1 MNYLYTVKNL
11 SSNQITFQQ
20 SNNYF
25 NMRKIFL
32 TVTVAFF
39 ATMMAYPCTNF
50 LASRGATVD
59 GSTMITYSADAY
71 FFFGSMHHSPAAT
84 HAPGS
89 MRRVY
94 DWHTREFRG
103 EISQVERTYSVI
115 GNMNEH
121 QVVVAEST
129 FGGRPELVNP
139 EGLIDYGSLKYIT
152 LERARTAREAIYIMT
167 TLVATYGYG
176 SSGESFSIGDPNEV
190 WIMELI
196 GKGPGRKGAV
206 WVAKR
211 IPDGYVS
218 AHANHARITTFPQ
231 DGRYDGVLFHPE
243 VITFAREMGFFD
255 GRDEDF
261 SFSDVYAPIDFRAL
275 FFCEARV
282 WAFFRQLNPEMEEYF
297 SYVIGET
304 KRRMPLWIRPV
315 EPVSVRDFKRL
326 MRDQYEGTPLDVMNN
341 MAAGPFRTKL
351 RLPPLT
357 FEVDGVQWAQ
367 PRPIATQQSGWTFVA
382 QMRNWLP
389 NHVGGIMWFG
399 SDDAVSTVYI
409 PMFVG
414 SMPEVPWAFSIDNGS
429 MLQFS
434 NTSAF
439 WIFNKVAN
447 FAYSRWALMFPEI
460 QRVQQ
465 RWEDY
470 FHQVVPAIE
479 QVALAMPEA
488 EARAFLSQ
496 FSLTQTDAVMDS
508 WSRLFEFLLVKFL
521 DGAVRSVDENGRFIQ
536 NRHGVPLNA
545 DVLRPGYPEWFLRK
559 MVENNQN
566 FRVLT
571 QEELDNRI
579 DNR

>member
-1 MNYLYTVKNL
+1 MK
-11 SSNQITFQQ
+11 
-20 SNNYF
+20 
-25 NMRKIFL
+25 KIL
-32 TVTVAFF
+32 LI
-39 ATMMAYPCTNF
+39 ATLALLATTMAHPCTNF
-50 LASRGATVD
+50 LAGRGATVD

-71 FFFGSMHHSPAAT
+71 FFFGSMHHARAAT
-84 HAPGS
+84 HEPGS

-94 DWHTREFRG
+94 DWHTRELRG
-103 EISQVERTYSVI
+103 EIAQVARTYSVI

-139 EGLIDYGSLKYIT
+139 EGMIDYGSLKYIA
-152 LERARTAREAIYIMT
+152 LERARTAREAIQIMT
-167 TLVATYGYG
+167 DLVATYGYG

-211 IPDGYVS
+211 IPDEYVS
-218 AHANHARITTFPQ
+218 AHANHARITTFSRNDPQ
-231 DGRYDGVLFHPE
+231 NVLFHPE
-243 VITFAREMGFFD
+243 VISFAREMGFFD

-282 WAFFRQLNPEMEEYF
+282 WSFFRQLDPAMDEYF

-315 EPVSVRDFKRL
+315 NKVSVRDFQRL
-326 MRDQYEGTPLDVMNN
+326 MRDQYEGTPLDVTQN
-341 MAAGPFRTKL
+341 MAAGPFNSKL

-357 FEVDGVQWAQ
+357 FEVDGVEFAQ
-367 PRPIATQQSGWTFVA
+367 PRPIATQQSGWSFVA
-382 QMRNWLP
+382 QMRSWLP
-389 NHVGGIMWFG
+389 NHVGGILWFG

-409 PMFVG
+409 PMFAG
-414 SMPEVPWAFSIDNGS
+414 SMQEVPWAFSIENGS
-429 MLQFS
+429 MLRYS
-434 NTSAF
+434 STSAF
-439 WIFNKVAN
+439 WIFNKVSN
-447 FAYSRWALMFPEI
+447 FAHGRWSLMFPEI
-460 QRVQQ
+460 QRRQQ
-465 RWEDY
+465 RWEDA
-470 FHQVVPAIE
+470 FHEMVPGIE
-479 QVALAMPEA
+479 QTALAMPEA
-488 EARAFLSQ
+488 EARTMLAA
-496 FSLTQTDAVMDS
+496 FSLAQTDAVMTD

-521 DGAVRSVDENGRFIQ
+521 DGAVRSVDEYGRFNQ
-536 NRHGVPLNA
+536 NHLGVIRA
-545 DVLRPGYPEWFLRK
+545 GDVQRPGYPEEFLRK

-571 QEELDNRI
+571 QEELDSRV

>member
-1 MNYLYTVKNL
+1 MK
-11 SSNQITFQQ
+11 
-20 SNNYF
+20 
-25 NMRKIFL
+25 KIFL
-32 TVTVAFF
+32 T
-39 ATMMAYPCTNF
+39 ATLAILATTMAYPCTNF

-59 GSTMITYSADAY
+59 GSTLITYSADAY
-71 FFFGSMHHSPAAT
+71 FFFGYMFHASAAT
-84 HAPGS
+84 HEPGS

-103 EISQVERTYSVI
+103 EIAQVPRTYTVI
-115 GNMNEH
+115 GSMNEH
-121 QVVVAEST
+121 QVTVAETT
-129 FGGRPELVNP
+129 FGGRPELVNR
-139 EGLIDYGSLKYIT
+139 EGLIDYGSLMRIA
-152 LERARTAREAIYIMT
+152 LERARTAREAIEIMT

-211 IPDGYVS
+211 VPEGYVS

-231 DGRYDGVLFHPE
+231 DGRCDGVLFHPE

-261 SFSDVYAPIDFRAL
+261 SFSDVYAPIEFRAL

-282 WAFFRQLNPEMEEYF
+282 WSFFRQLDPAMDEYF

-304 KRRMPLWIRPV
+304 KRRMPLWIRPL
-315 EPVSVRDFKRL
+315 EPVSAACFKRL
-326 MRDQYEGTPLDVMNN
+326 MRDQYEGTPLCVMSN
-341 MAAGPFRTKL
+341 MAAGPFQTKL

-357 FEVDGVQWAQ
+357 FEVDGVEWAQ
-367 PRPIATQQSGWTFVA
+367 PRPIATQQSGWSFVA

-389 NHVGGIMWFG
+389 NHVGGILWFG
-399 SDDAVSTVYI
+399 SDDAISTVYI
-409 PMFVG
+409 PMFAG
-414 SMPEVPWAFSIDNGS
+414 SMPEVPWAFSGDNGS
-429 MLQFS
+429 MLVYS
-434 NTSAF
+434 PTSAF

-447 FAYSRWALMFPEI
+447 FAYSRWSLMFPEI
-460 QRVQQ
+460 QSRQQ

-470 FHQVVPAIE
+470 FREIVPTMEAK
-479 QVALAMPEA
+479 ALALPEA
-488 EARAFLSQ
+488 EARALLNE
-496 FSLTQTDAVMDS
+496 FSLQQTDAVMYS
-508 WSRLFEFLLVKFL
+508 WSRLFEFLLIKFL
-521 DGAVRSVDENGRFIQ
+521 DGAVRPTDAYGRFLQ
-536 NRHGVPLNA
+536 NEQGLPRA
-545 DVLRPGYPEWFLRK
+545 SDVQRPGYPEWFLRK
-559 MVENNQN
+559 MIENNQN

>member
-1 MNYLYTVKNL
+1 MK
-11 SSNQITFQQ
+11 
-20 SNNYF
+20 
-25 NMRKIFL
+25 KIFL
-32 TVTVAFF
+32 TATLAIL

-59 GSTMITYSADAY
+59 GSTLITYSADAY
-71 FFFGSMHHSPAAT
+71 FLFGYLHHSRGGT

-94 DWHTREFRG
+94 HWHNKEFRG
-103 EISQVERTYSVI
+103 EIAQVPRTYNVI

-121 QVVVAEST
+121 QVTIAETT

-139 EGLIDYGSLKYIT
+139 EGLIDYGSLIYIT
-152 LERARTAREAIYIMT
+152 LERARTAREAIEIMT

-211 IPDGYVS
+211 VPEGYVS
-218 AHANHARITTFPQ
+218 AHANQARITTFPQ
-231 DGRYDGVLFHPE
+231 DGRDGVLFHPE

-255 GRDEDF
+255 GDDRDF
-261 SFSDVYAPIDFRAL
+261 SFSDVYAPLDFGAL

-282 WAFFRQLNPEMEEYF
+282 WAFFRQLDPAMDKYF

-304 KRRMPLWIRPV
+304 KRRMPLWIRPLQ
-315 EPVSVRDFKRL
+315 PVSAEDFKRL
-326 MRDQYEGTPLDVMNN
+326 MRDQYEGTPLCVMSN
-341 MAAGPFRTKL
+341 MAAGPFKTKL
-351 RLPPLT
+351 RLPPLR
-357 FEVDGVQWAQ
+357 FEVDGVEWAQ

-382 QMRNWLP
+382 QMRNWMP
-389 NHVGGIMWFG
+389 NHVGGVLWFG
-399 SDDAVSTVYI
+399 SDDAISTVYI
-409 PMFVG
+409 PMFAG
-414 SMPEVPWAFSIDNGS
+414 IQDIPWAFSVNNGG
-429 MLQFS
+429 LVEFS
-434 NTSAF
+434 STSAF

-447 FAYSRWALMFPEI
+447 FAYGRWSKMFPEI
-460 QRVQQ
+460 QRRQQ
-465 RWEDY
+465 RWEDS
-470 FHQVVPAIE
+470 FRQMLPGIE
-479 QVALAMPEA
+479 QAALAMPEA
-488 EARAFLSQ
+488 EARAFLTQ
-496 FSLTQTDAVMDS
+496 FSLSQTDAVMTD
-508 WSRLFEFLLVKFL
+508 WSRLFEFLLIKFL
-521 DGAVRSVDENGRFIQ
+521 DGAVRPVDENGRFMQ
-536 NRHGVPLNA
+536 NQHGFVRA
-545 DVLRPGYPEWFLRK
+545 EYVQRPGYPEWFLRK
-559 MVENNQN
+559 MIENNQN